1 MHELVVETYWRGGGK
16 IAKSIK
22 KTSKPRWKIPKIDQ
36 KVSRSWE
43 NLFRSRGREIFFWV
57 LRRVSERFHSRV
69 VVFLRVFERYGGPV
83 SAIRILAS
91 LLPLK
96 KHRTDEMS
104 DRRVTSLARSA
115 QNDSCLMG
123 VEWQQ
128 VEQ

>member
-1 MHELVVETYWRGGGK
+1 LE
-16 IAKSIK
+16 
-22 KTSKPRWKIPKIDQ
+22 RWWKDCEIDQ
-36 KVSRSWE
+36 KNIKTPMENPKNRSKSEPELGKSVQISRA
-43 NLFRSRGREIFFWV
+43 GGIFWV